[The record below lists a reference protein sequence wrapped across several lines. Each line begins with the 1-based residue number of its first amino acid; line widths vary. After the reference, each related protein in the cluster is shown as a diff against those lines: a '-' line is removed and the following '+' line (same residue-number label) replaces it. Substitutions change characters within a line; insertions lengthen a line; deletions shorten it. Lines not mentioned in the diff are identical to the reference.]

1 MSLGDPITP
10 EDIEDIR
17 KRWAALRTPSGDSAI
32 TVARI
37 DIRLLLTL
45 LDDANARIARMQRE
59 PAYREDAYELV
70 ERELSGATDMVQV
83 TISTMDAERV
93 SIQQFAHDVLVAESA
108 GSTLLAAVVALKA
121 EP

>member
-37 DIRLLLTL
+37 DIRLLLTQ
-45 LDDANARIARMQRE
+45 LDDANSRIARMQRE
-59 PAYREDAYELV
+59 PAYREDAFEFV
-70 ERELSGATDMVQV
+70 ERELREADISNV
-83 TISTMDAERV
+83 TVCSDGRIIADLRG
-93 SIQQFAHDVLVAESA
+93 
-108 GSTLLAAVVALKA
+108 GSYRGTKCTTLLEAIKAARGGAR
-121 EP
+121 